1 MCDSCREMEEMKD
14 NNGITDRN
22 NVRHLDSKS
31 PYMVTYLS
39 EWAVQTELTVDNSVP
54 MDMDIADEVKLLA
67 MKALLLGEDVS
78 KRARELQAMIPRKA
92 TAIVHK
98 VGKGTIAET
107 HLHGFDD
114 KMVDYQEYSLPG
126 DDINGDHGLQA
137 LHARVVDMYY
147 EKQNS

>member
-1 MCDSCREMEEMKD
+1 MEEMKD

-39 EWAVQTELTVDNSVP
+39 EWAVQTELTVDNDAP
-54 MDMDIADEVKLLA
+54 YDPAIGDEVGVLA

-92 TAIVHK
+92 VSIVHK

-107 HLHGFDD
+107 HSNGFDD
-114 KMVDYQEYSLPG
+114 KMLDHREYSLPG
-126 DDINGDHGLQA
+126 DEINGDHGLQA